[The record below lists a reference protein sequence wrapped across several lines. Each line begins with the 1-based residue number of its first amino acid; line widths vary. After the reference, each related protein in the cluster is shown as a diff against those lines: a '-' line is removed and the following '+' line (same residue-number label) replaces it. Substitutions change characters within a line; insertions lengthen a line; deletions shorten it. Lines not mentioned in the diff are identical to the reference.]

1 MVPTGSAST
10 GQSYNLIAL
19 RLRIVGPELKLTLS
33 SLAIRVDLHEAL
45 KRLAVDPSRPGNP
58 ATIKVA
64 SKVVSCDCEQGVV
77 HLENGETVQ
86 GDLIVGAD
94 GM

>member
-1 MVPTGSAST
+1 MD
-10 GQSYNLIAL
+10 
-19 RLRIVGPELKLTLS
+19 LS
-33 SLAIRVDLHEAL
+33 SSSRSPLAIRVDLHEAL